1 MKVLKHSLALLLAI
15 CALLSLC
22 ACGDSGGKAE
32 YKDDVAVSDLA
43 DKVIDTNDRWS
54 FTQMNDSYLE
64 GAMKLTPSDF
74 AEYSVNI
81 NAMGTTADEFGIFKA
96 KDADS
101 VAAVKEAAEGYLS
114 FRLETWMDEYMPEE
128 KPKLEKAEVKVCGL
142 YVMYAILD
150 DSSRSAAFDAFESAL
165 KK

>member
-1 MKVLKHSLALLLAI
+1 MIILKRSLAILLAV
-15 CALLSLC
+15 CAILSLC
-22 ACGDSGGKAE
+22 ACGGDKAE

-43 DKVIDTNDRWS
+43 DKIIATNDSWS
-54 FTQMNDSYLE
+54 FTEMNDSYLE
-64 GAMKLTPSDF
+64 GAMKLNPSDF

-101 VAAVKEAAEGYLS
+101 VTTVKEAAEGYLS
-114 FRLETWMDEYMPEE
+114 FRLDTWMDEYMPEE

-150 DSSRSAAFDAFESAL
+150 DSARSAAFEAFEGAL

>member
-1 MKVLKHSLALLLAI
+1 MITLKRSLAILLAV

-22 ACGDSGGKAE
+22 ACGGDKAE

-43 DKVIDTNDRWS
+43 DKIIATNDSWS
-54 FTQMNDSYLE
+54 FTEMNDSYLE
-64 GAMKLTPSDF
+64 GAMKLNPSDF

-96 KDADS
+96 KDAGS
-101 VAAVKEAAEGYLS
+101 VTAVKEAAEGYLS
-114 FRLETWMDEYMPEE
+114 FRLDTWMDEYMPEE

-150 DSSRSAAFDAFESAL
+150 DSARSAAFEAFEGAL

>member
-1 MKVLKHSLALLLAI
+1 MITSKRSLAILLAV

-22 ACGDSGGKAE
+22 ACGGDKAE

-43 DKVIDTNDRWS
+43 DKIIATNDSWS
-54 FTQMNDSYLE
+54 FTEMNDSYLE
-64 GAMKLTPSDF
+64 GAMKLNPSDF

-101 VAAVKEAAEGYLS
+101 VTAVKEAAEGYLS
-114 FRLETWMDEYMPEE
+114 FRLDTWMNEYMPEE

-150 DSSRSAAFDAFESAL
+150 DSARSAAFEAFEGAL

>member
-1 MKVLKHSLALLLAI
+1 MIILKRSPAILLAV
-15 CALLSLC
+15 CAILSLC
-22 ACGDSGGKAE
+22 ACGGDKAE

-43 DKVIDTNDRWS
+43 DKIIATNDSWS
-54 FTQMNDSYLE
+54 FTEMNDSYLE
-64 GAMKLTPSDF
+64 GAMKLNPSDF

-101 VAAVKEAAEGYLS
+101 VTTVKEAAEGYLS
-114 FRLETWMDEYMPEE
+114 FRLDTWMDEYMPEE

-150 DSSRSAAFDAFESAL
+150 DSARSAAFEAFEGAL